1 MPVSP
6 PIYQPRLPVF
16 GGGGVT
22 QIRPSP
28 PQQQIPAGVLGDI
41 IRGVISAQTRKRQ
54 QELEQKRFGL
64 DKMLAEAQAQYYLG
78 RAAQPALSPSQE
90 LNRRRLEA
98 LIHLNEG
105 NLTEADRWLLG
116 IGKYEDTTN
125 LLAMIEAYT
134 RILEDLYRSGASED
148 EIKQVRDIGRK
159 IFDRAKNRITS
170 AEKPPGTPIEE
181 ALKGAG
187 ALTTAP
193 EKPVP
198 PATTEAGEPLS
209 WKQNI
214 PPDEQLAL
222 LASYSQKDK
231 DKAVKYLAEFAKKNP
246 EKILEFYKPVIEKRA
261 KNPSLELAAFQKVL
275 QLGRE
280 QDIRRGIEKLEE
292 WRNSKRWWQR
302 FTGGD

>member
-28 PQQQIPAGVLGDI
+28 SREQIPASVLGDI

-54 QELEQKRFGL
+54 QELEEKRFGL

-90 LNRRRLEA
+90 MNQRRLQALGKLDQGIPLTDAEKWLLRTGEYANTEEA
-98 LIHLNEG
+98 LQLLDLATG
-105 NLTEADRWLLG
+105 MLDRLYA
-116 IGKYEDTTN
+116 IGAPEEV
-125 LLAMIEAYT
+125 IE
-134 RILEDLYRSGASED
+134 
-148 EIKQVRDIGRK
+148 QVRGVIQNVSNKLKG
-159 IFDRAKNRITS
+159 T
-170 AEKPPGTPIEE
+170 KPATESTPIEE
-181 ALKGAG
+181 AL
-187 ALTTAP
+187 TTEP

-231 DKAVKYLAEFAKKNP
+231 DKAVKYLSEFAKKNP
-246 EKILEFYKPVIEKRA
+246 EKILEFYRPVIEKRA

-302 FTGGD
+302 FIGGD